1 MKINNLQLVKN
12 MEVDEMTGTV
22 VILSAEPAK

>member
-22 VILSAEPAK
+22 VILNAEPAK

>member
-1 MKINNLQLVKN
+1 MEINNLELTKN

-22 VILSAEPAK
+22 VIFSAEPAK